1 VDFFSYNLSG
11 SQVSIFF
18 LVALFIGMA
27 KTGVQGAGMLSVPLL
42 AAVFGGQASSGIL
55 LPVLCFAD
63 ILAIW
68 YYHRHA
74 SFTHLKKLF
83 PWVAVGTVAG
93 TFTGNNIDD
102 HLFRVFMAIAI
113 IVSVLLMIWL
123 ERKAKMELP
132 DKLWFSILVG
142 FVAGFT
148 SMVGNLAGPMMAV
161 YFLSMRLPKNE
172 FIGTS
177 AWFFLVLN
185 FFKVPFHIFM
195 WGTITWEIFLM
206 DLVTIPVI
214 LVGAGMGVLIV
225 RSLPEKFY
233 RWFIIIMT
241 FVAAIFMLR

>member
-185 FFKVPFHIFM
+185 LFKVPFHIFM

>member
-1 VDFFSYNLSG
+1 VEFFSYHLSF
-11 SQVSIFF
+11 SQLSIFF

-63 ILAIW
+63 IFGIW

-93 TFTGNNIDD
+93 TFTGDYIDD
-102 HLFRVFMAIAI
+102 NLFKIFMAIAI

-123 ERKAKMELP
+123 EGNKQVQLP
-132 DKLWFSILVG
+132 DKLWFSVLVG
-142 FVAGFT
+142 IVAGFT

-185 FFKVPFHIFM
+185 FFKIPFHVFA
-195 WGTITWEIFLM
+195 WGTITWEIFVM

-214 LVGAGMGVLIV
+214 LIGAVLGVLIV
-225 RSLPEKFY
+225 RNLSEKFY

>member
-1 VDFFSYNLSG
+1 MDFFSYNLSG
-11 SQVSIFF
+11 SQVSVFF

-63 ILAIW
+63 ILGIW

-102 HLFRVFMAIAI
+102 HLFKVFMAIAI

-132 DKLWFSILVG
+132 DKLWFSVLVG

-177 AWFFLVLN
+177 AWFFLFLN

-206 DLVTIPVI
+206 DLITIPVI
-214 LVGAGMGVLIV
+214 LIGAGIGVLIV
-225 RSLPEKFY
+225 RSLSEKFY

>member
-93 TFTGNNIDD
+93 TFAGNNIDD